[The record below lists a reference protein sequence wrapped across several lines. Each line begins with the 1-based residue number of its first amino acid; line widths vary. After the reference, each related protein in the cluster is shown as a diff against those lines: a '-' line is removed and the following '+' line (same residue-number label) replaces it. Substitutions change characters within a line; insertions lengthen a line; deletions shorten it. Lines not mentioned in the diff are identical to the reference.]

1 MTDEFGLGYAFSTC
15 KSYFPSIDRLIDD
28 IESNN
33 IDKNKVLFVSAQE
46 DENEKVLIR
55 GCEVQRVTYTGLHL
69 TPAIFLSENL
79 RKYPNI
85 NYWFLLP
92 ATVRM
97 GSDFHEK
104 VKKALRVTG
113 FGFNSFPVINP
124 MLRPTMDMG
133 IVHVDHLRKFNRFF
147 NRIKLSQ
154 YTENDL
160 KELKRELILLENLFL
175 GIDHPQEIQL
185 QSRIYSEMPDD
196 IASPTS
202 FMVNSPDEIKTH
214 FKKYK
219 GRKLKVSHFAPINLT
234 KYQRTHR
241 GLKKIVLNCDGGF
254 PD

>member
-1 MTDEFGLGYAFSTC
+1 
-15 KSYFPSIDRLIDD
+15 
-28 IESNN
+28 
-33 IDKNKVLFVSAQE
+33 
-46 DENEKVLIR
+46 
-55 GCEVQRVTYTGLHL
+55 
-69 TPAIFLSENL
+69 
-79 RKYPNI
+79 
-85 NYWFLLP
+85 
-92 ATVRM
+92 
-97 GSDFHEK
+97 
-104 VKKALRVTG
+104 
-113 FGFNSFPVINP
+113 
-124 MLRPTMDMG
+124 MG

-160 KELKRELILLENLFL
+160 KELKQELILLENLFW
-175 GIDHPQEIQL
+175 GIDYPQEIQL
-185 QSRIYSEMPDD
+185 QSRIYSEIPDD
-196 IASPTS
+196 ITSPTS